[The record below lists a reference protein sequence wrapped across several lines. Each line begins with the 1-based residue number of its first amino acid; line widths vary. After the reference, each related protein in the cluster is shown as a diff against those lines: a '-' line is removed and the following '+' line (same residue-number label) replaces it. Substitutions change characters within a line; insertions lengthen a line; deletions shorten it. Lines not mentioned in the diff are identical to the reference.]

1 MFWPFLMSRL
11 DFGPGALI
19 VVVPIRSCAGSVTC
33 IKEGEETLIC
43 RAIVKKACSTFV
55 AFLADVS
62 RNGIPRPSA
71 NSYPSVLNVWRDGN
85 LCNGVFDDFFI
96 AHIGLVSHEKFI
108 DSLGGITINLLKP
121 LFDIVE

>member
-33 IKEGEETLIC
+33 MKEGEETLIC

-71 NSYPSVLNVWRDGN
+71 NSYPSELNVWREEGTFATVYSTTF
-85 LCNGVFDDFFI
+85 L
-96 AHIGLVSHEKFI
+96 
-108 DSLGGITINLLKP
+108 SLISDLFPTRSLLTP
-121 LFDIVE
+121 SVA

>member
-19 VVVPIRSCAGSVTC
+19 VVVPIRSYMQLISVF
-33 IKEGEETLIC
+33 KRREEDTLIC

-62 RNGIPRPSA
+62 RNGMPRPSA
-71 NSYPSVLNVWRDGN
+71 NSYHQYFSPLKCVGRN
-85 LCNGVFDDFFI
+85 LCVGIFDDFFI
-96 AHIGLVSHEKFI
+96 PNADFVPH
-108 DSLGGITINLLKP
+108 
-121 LFDIVE
+121 